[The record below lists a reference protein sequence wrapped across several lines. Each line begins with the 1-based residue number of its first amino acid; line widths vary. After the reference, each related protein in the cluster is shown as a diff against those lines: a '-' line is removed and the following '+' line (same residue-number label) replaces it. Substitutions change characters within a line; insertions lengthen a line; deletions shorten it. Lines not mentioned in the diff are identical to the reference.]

1 MQGSRFTEEE
11 LAIAKS
17 VDLTAIASSLGFT
30 VKRVGRYHTLKEMD
44 SVRIYNRSHWFR
56 WSRQYEKG
64 SNGGSQIDFLRVFA
78 GMEVKEAV
86 FWLLDFVGYKRVQEE
101 NKNHELKYLVGVEP
115 NKTKEFVLPLPFRD
129 NSYLYSYLREERG
142 LSDPVINYFI
152 EKDLIYE
159 SRHYHNVVFKGND
172 KDGITRFASMRGVF
186 DKEGKS
192 FKCDVAGN
200 DKNYGF
206 NVTNVESTELVV
218 FESAIDLMSYM
229 DIFSDFES
237 NKLAFGMLADAPLIT
252 FLQENPQISSIR
264 FCLDNDEPGR
274 KATLELCEKYY
285 GLGYEVEDSPP
296 PSGFK
301 DYNEWLVAK
310 KRDFKV
316 PMNCDSKKCYQ
327 NKTVIVKSAL
337 TKQK

>member
-11 LAIAKS
+11 VAIAKS
-17 VDLTAIASSLGFT
+17 VDLTAVASSLGFT

-44 SVRIYNRSHWFR
+44 SIRIYNRSHWFR

-64 SNGGSQIDFLRVFA
+64 NNGGSQIDFLRVFA

-86 FWLLDFVGYKRVQEE
+86 FWLLDFVGYRRVQEE
-101 NKNHELKYLVGVEP
+101 DKKLELKYQVSVEP
-115 NKTKEFVLPLPFRD
+115 EKTKDFVLPLPSKD
-129 NSYLYSYLREERG
+129 NSYLYSYLREDRG
-142 LSDPVINYFI
+142 LSDSVINYFI

-172 KDGITRFASMRGVF
+172 KEGMTRFASMRGLF

-206 NVTNVESTELVV
+206 NVTNVESTELIV
-218 FESAIDLMSYM
+218 FEAAIDLMSYM

-237 NKLAFGMLADAPLIT
+237 NKLALGMLADAPLIT
-252 FLQENPQISSIR
+252 LLTENPQISFIR

-274 KATLELCEKYY
+274 KASQELCEKYY

-296 PSGFK
+296 PTGFK
-301 DYNEWLVAK
+301 DFNEWLVTK
-310 KRDFKV
+310 KRDFEIPK
-316 PMNCDSKKCYQ
+316 NYSEKGLCAK
-327 NKTVIVKSAL
+327 
-337 TKQK
+337 

>member
-17 VDLTAIASSLGFT
+17 VDLTVVALSLGFT

-86 FWLLDFVGYKRVQEE
+86 YWLLDFVGYRRVQEE
-101 NKNHELKYLVGVEP
+101 DKKLELKYQVSVELE
-115 NKTKEFVLPLPFRD
+115 KTKDFVLPLPSKD
-129 NSYLYSYLREERG
+129 NCYLYSYLREERG
-142 LSDPVINYFI
+142 LSDSVINYFI
-152 EKDLIYE
+152 DKDLIYE

-192 FKCDVAGN
+192 FKCDVTGN

-218 FESAIDLMSYM
+218 FEAAIDLMSYI

-237 NKLAFGMLADAPLIT
+237 NKLALGMLADAPLIT
-252 FLQENPQISSIR
+252 FLRENPQISYIR
-264 FCLDNDEPGR
+264 FCFDNDEPGR
-274 KATLELCEKYY
+274 KASLELCEKYY
-285 GLGYEVEDSPP
+285 ELGYEVEDIPP

-310 KRDFKV
+310 KRDFIKFQ
-316 PMNCDSKKCYQ
+316 CA
-327 NKTVIVKSAL
+327 VIAESAI
-337 TKQK
+337 KIRQ

>member
-1 MQGSRFTEEE
+1 LQGSRFTEEE

-17 VDLTAIASSLGFT
+17 VDLTAVASSLGFT
-30 VKRVGRYHTLKEMD
+30 VKRVGRCHTLKEMD

-64 SNGGSQIDFLRVFA
+64 NNGGSQIDFLRVFA
-78 GMEVKEAV
+78 GMEVKESV
-86 FWLLDFVGYKRVQEE
+86 YWLLDFVGYRRVQEE
-101 NKNHELKYLVGVEP
+101 NKKLELKYQVSMEP
-115 NKTKEFVLPLPFRD
+115 EKTKDFVLPLPSRD

-142 LSDPVINYFI
+142 LSDLVINYFI

-186 DKEGKS
+186 DKEGKF

-206 NVTNVESTELVV
+206 NVTNAESTDLIV
-218 FESAIDLMSYM
+218 FEAAIDLMSYM
-229 DIFSDFES
+229 DIFADFES
-237 NKLAFGMLADAPLIT
+237 NKLALGMLADAPLIT
-252 FLQENPQISSIR
+252 FLIENPQISSIR

-274 KATLELCEKYY
+274 KASLELCEKYY
-285 GLGYEVEDSPP
+285 ELGYEVEDSPT

-310 KRDFKV
+310 KRDFEI
-316 PMNCDSKKCYQ
+316 PMICDSRKCYQ